1 MRNEKTHLFDNPHN
15 VKRILRI
22 LYGCCA
28 VLFVLDFVIHRHITH
43 SWENLWGFYAIYGFV
58 GCVILVLVA
67 KWMRGFIMRPEDY
80 YDDEGKADFED
91 SADDGLPKK
100 DSAVVGG
107 DDVDA

>member
-67 KWMRGFIMRPEDY
+67 TWIRKFIMRPEDY
-80 YDDEGKADFED
+80 YDDEGRADFED
-91 SADDGLPKK
+91 SADAELPEK
-100 DSAVVGG
+100 DNAAVGG
-107 DDVDA
+107 HDVDA